1 MMQSSDTVRAPPSPT
16 FAEIG
21 STVRVLDGEP
31 VKRVRDLMATIFD
44 QAGCAPS
51 ALDWSDPERWIDER
65 LDGDLE
71 ALARKVW
78 EGSDKTLNPRH
89 LYAQVA
95 FINRLRLLEPV
106 DGVYRLG
113 ERGRRFLAGDEAI
126 LRELVALRSSKRGRL
141 RQSSGHGKEFRRR
154 AGEPIGPPVHAW
166 LPGRFLQAG
175 VDLGEPCRVLR
186 RSLAAGYKQNH
197 RPRIC

>member
-1 MMQSSDTVRAPPSPT
+1 MMQSSDTIQAPPSPT

-21 STVRVLDGEP
+21 CTVRVLDGEP
-31 VKRVRDLMATIFD
+31 VKRVRGLMNTIFD
-44 QAGCAPS
+44 QAGSSLP

-65 LDGDLE
+65 LAGDLK

-106 DGVYRLG
+106 DGIYRLG

-126 LRELVALRSSKRGRL
+126 LRDLVALRSSKRGRL
-141 RQSSGHGKEFRRR
+141 RPSSGQ
-154 AGEPIGPPVHAW
+154 GPEKNSPASPVD
-166 LPGRFLQAG
+166 R
-175 VDLGEPCRVLR
+175 
-186 RSLAAGYKQNH
+186 
-197 RPRIC
+197 